1 MAGGNIWAISKRQD
15 CVAGSSAHAEII
27 AASAVANEVTWT
39 CGLADE
45 IHHPQLSPVH
55 LNMDNSAVYS
65 LSRDFAS
72 CSKTRHIPRR
82 QFAVREKQ
90 HKKIV
95 NTVKVDT
102 SDNYADMFTKV
113 LTRVPFERFTKFLLN
128 MAHVGATAVRPRN
141 SAIGS
146 SSADR

>member
-27 AASAVANEVTWT
+27 AASTVANEISCA

-45 IHHPQLSPVH
+45 IHHPQLSPVRLH
-55 LNMDNSAVYS
+55 MDNSAVYS
-65 LSRDFAS
+65 LSRDYAS
-72 CSKTRHIPRR
+72 SSKTRHIPRR

-90 HKKIV
+90 HNSVID
-95 NTVKVDT
+95 TVKIDT
-102 SDNYADMFTKV
+102 TDNYADMFTKV
-113 LTRVPFERFTKFLLN
+113 LIRVPFERFTKFLLN
-128 MAHVGATAVRPRN
+128 IAHVGANVVRPRN

-146 SSADR
+146 SSVDS

>member
-27 AASAVANEVTWT
+27 AASTVANEVSWT

-55 LNMDNSAVYS
+55 FNMDNSAVYS

-113 LTRVPFERFTKFLLN
+113 LTRIPFERFTKFLLN